1 MMTDYTAMS
10 AGELHHELGGDGY
23 KFAEAFRQYHP
34 DCNVDDGAL
43 LSWFCN
49 ACMGGYDR
57 ALGNPPLNGDH
68 AQWLIDWEASE

>member
-1 MMTDYTAMS
+1 MADYTAMD
-10 AGELHHELGGDGY
+10 AGTLYNELGGDGY
-23 KFAEAFRQYHP
+23 KFAEAFRQFHP
-34 DCNVDDGAL
+34 DCNVDDDML

-68 AQWLIDWEASE
+68 AEWLLNREQSA